1 MLPHL
6 PVQLGEGV
14 VDETLPPGEAAQ
26 LGDDGQLLLHALVC
40 TVDTLQLPSH
50 PILVEFLHFH
60 INTTPIYTILK
71 LKSECLYK
79 DLHWHVV
86 FKILAENKLPVS
98 EDFADNLQLS
108 IIDVKIEEPQ

>member
-40 TVDTLQLPSH
+40 TVDRLQLPSQLYTSRVPPFSH
-50 PILVEFLHFH
+50 QHNY
-60 INTTPIYTILK
+60 NTDKHNIET
-71 LKSECLYK
+71 
-79 DLHWHVV
+79 
-86 FKILAENKLPVS
+86 KIGMPV
-98 EDFADNLQLS
+98 
-108 IIDVKIEEPQ
+108 

>member
-1 MLPHL
+1 MFSAHL

-40 TVDTLQLPSH
+40 TVDTRCSYPASS
-50 PILVEFLHFH
+50 ILVEFLHFH
-60 INTTPIYTILK
+60 INTTTTTINPILK

-86 FKILAENKLPVS
+86 FKILAEN
-98 EDFADNLQLS
+98 NLQLS
-108 IIDVKIEEPQ
+108 IIDVKIEEP